1 VVFIYLCKL
10 QYYLPTYHNC
20 SDWGRPWIGQNKE
33 EESSRCNTAY
43 NLCVLLIF
51 SDWSDAHTVK
61 DAPGLFIAQFKD
73 TANSEV
79 MQLSIF
85 QIRCLCLIRGTV
97 PSLLRFLIYFRH
109 KIQLFPRV
117 ILYGDFVPSLVNL
130 VKTFINC
137 EDY

>member
-1 VVFIYLCKL
+1 
-10 QYYLPTYHNC
+10 
-20 SDWGRPWIGQNKE
+20 
-33 EESSRCNTAY
+33 
-43 NLCVLLIF
+43 
-51 SDWSDAHTVK
+51 
-61 DAPGLFIAQFKD
+61 
-73 TANSEV
+73 